1 VSGERGQAS
10 ILIIGFAVILMMATG
25 VVVDA
30 SAAYLQ
36 RQSLAA
42 LADGAALAGADQVAG
57 RPVYVDGVE
66 QEVPIDP
73 AIART
78 VVAAYL
84 RDIGAYD
91 DHPGLSFA
99 VTTRRRHLI
108 VRVSAPLDLPITVDG
123 VTDTTVSAS
132 GSAAVVADWPPVHS
146 PRVTWEQTDMG
157 PVHSP
162 VDTESRPWRTVT
174 APIIDSVE
182 ITVASCQSA

>member
-1 VSGERGQAS
+1 MSSERGQAS
-10 ILIIGFAVILMMATG
+10 VLVIGFAIILVMAVG

-36 RQSLAA
+36 RQSLAT

-57 RPVYVDGVE
+57 RPVYVDGVQ

-73 AIART
+73 AVARA

-91 DHPGLSFA
+91 DHPGLAFA
-99 VTTRRRHLI
+99 VTTRQRQLVVHL
-108 VRVSAPLDLPITVDG
+108 SAPLDLPITVEG

-132 GSAAVVADWPPVHS
+132 GSAQV
-146 PRVTWEQTDMG
+146 Q
-157 PVHSP
+157 
-162 VDTESRPWRTVT
+162 
-174 APIIDSVE
+174 
-182 ITVASCQSA
+182 ASG